1 MSSIKK
7 ILLDKKK
14 LKRANI
20 IFYKQNRPGNTMPQL
35 SLMGNHQIKEW
46 IPFTDQDHE
55 MMAKDFANSLV
66 AFKIYLDI
74 SVTVEGRSYTYKQFL
89 QVDPMDK
96 FEQTMRTR
104 THFWNTFML
113 RGQYKCIVMV
123 QYKGKDDDIYIA
135 PNCFEKTF
143 EELGIMSNA
152 QITLVELRNYK
163 SDDGDVDAGEGG
175 EDENE
180 EMEDEQQECTNVEP

>member
-1 MSSIKK
+1 
-7 ILLDKKK
+7 
-14 LKRANI
+14 
-20 IFYKQNRPGNTMPQL
+20 
-35 SLMGNHQIKEW
+35 
-46 IPFTDQDHE
+46 
-55 MMAKDFANSLV
+55 
-66 AFKIYLDI
+66 
-74 SVTVEGRSYTYKQFL
+74 
-89 QVDPMDK
+89 MDK

-135 PNCFEKTF
+135 PNCFEKSF

-163 SDDGDVDAGEGG
+163 SDDENSDAGEGG
-175 EDENE
+175 EEENE
-180 EMEDEQQECTNVEP
+180 EMADEQEECTNVEP